1 MRMTRRMRRHSA
13 TIGRRGRPSRR
24 EFTRPICWSRSRRS
38 RRGAEPALS
47 VRMGVLTP
55 SSNTVLEPLTAA
67 MAAEAGATAH
77 FARFPVT
84 EISLGPDALRQF
96 DHGPM
101 LTAAGLLADAR
112 MHVIVWSG
120 TSAGWLG
127 FD

>member
-1 MRMTRRMRRHSA
+1 V
-13 TIGRRGRPSRR
+13 G
-24 EFTRPICWSRSRRS
+24 
-38 RRGAEPALS
+38 
-47 VRMGVLTP
+47 VRLGVLTP

-96 DHGPM
+96 DRGPM
-101 LTAAGLLADAR
+101 LAAAGLLADAR

-120 TSAGWLG
+120 TSAAWWTRSRPPPQSRRRPRSSG
-127 FD
+127 